1 MKKLLSLLCIVF
13 ALSGCSTTSSWF
25 GGSDC
30 QSKLAREFAENAD
43 TTVYFAFDSSALSSE
58 AVAALDQQAA
68 WLKNHK
74 KVNVVIQGYCDK
86 RGTAEYNLALGERRA
101 EAVKQYLVS
110 QGVSADR
117 ISTVSYGKEYAFP
130 GDTEEAYAKSRRGV
144 TVVELSK

>member
-58 AVAALDQQAA
+58 AV
-68 WLKNHK
+68 
-74 KVNVVIQGYCDK
+74 VVIGCPAVPKFVRIDDSSAE
-86 RGTAEYNLALGERRA
+86 TALPVTRRITQIANRYVSSPKTRNSRTNILQTVVWLGS
-101 EAVKQYLVS
+101 EAVP
-110 QGVSADR
+110 
-117 ISTVSYGKEYAFP
+117 T
-130 GDTEEAYAKSRRGV
+130 
-144 TVVELSK
+144 